1 VFVGNLPWAATET
14 EVQALF
20 ASYGGVTNVKIPKDI
35 NSGRPRGF
43 AFVTLTGER
52 VEEAIRELNG
62 KDFKG
67 RVLRVNEALGRRER
81 TGNPYEPGGDG
92 QEGGGARPP
101 RRERP
106 PRRAQENSDE

>member
-14 EVQALF
+14 ELSALF
-20 ASYGGVTNVKIPKDI
+20 ANYGGVTNVKIPKDI

-43 AFVTLTGER
+43 AFVTVTGDR
-52 VEEAIRELNG
+52 VDEAIRDLNG

-67 RVLRVNEALGRRER
+67 RALRVNEALGRKER
-81 TGNPYEPGGDG
+81 TGNPYESRD
-92 QEGGGARPP
+92 EGREEPRSP

-106 PRRAQENSDE
+106 PRRNQEDSDE